1 MKPTANQVARAATL
15 AAHVGYTYDELDC
28 QAFVEHC
35 VRQAGGRMDYLGT
48 NDMARRAAWLGT
60 LDEARAQGRLVPG
73 AGLLI
78 REATEANLPARYAG
92 DGLGDFSHVGLYVGE
107 NALTDTDKNGRRR
120 ACDAVHSSA
129 TMGRV
134 AGSTLQNGW
143 THALWFSEIDYAV
156 TAGAGAGGTSAG
168 AGISGTGTGTNTGGT
183 GSAGTSTGG
192 TSAGNS
198 DAVTGGTGAGNGG
211 TGTGTNTGGTN
222 TGVTGSAG
230 TSTGTSAGISDTVT
244 GVTGTGNGGTG
255 TGTKTGGTSTG
266 GTSASTSGTGTGE
279 VTSGT
284 NADGTSTG
292 STGTGTSGTGT
303 DTNTGGTSTG
313 NAGAGTGAVTSGTN
327 AGGTSTGAGT
337 GGTGTGAVTSGTNAG
352 NAGAGISGTGTG
364 TNTGGTNTGVTG
376 ATPAP
381 GLTAGAVPAAYATV
395 TSPDGG
401 PVKLRKSAS
410 RGESLYWL
418 VGAGARVRV
427 ERTRDGWS
435 LVTALCTDGY
445 TRRAWMMDAYLRR

>member
-1 MKPTANQVARAATL
+1 MKPTGNQVARAATL

-120 ACDAVHSSA
+120 ACDVVHSSA

-168 AGISGTGTGTNTGGT
+168 AGTSGTGTGTNTGGTNTGGT
-183 GSAGTSTGG
+183 GSAGTSTD
-192 TSAGNS
+192 TSAGTS
-198 DAVTGGTGAGNGG
+198 DTVTG
-211 TGTGTNTGGTN
+211 GTGTNTGGTN
-222 TGVTGSAG
+222 TGVTG
-230 TSTGTSAGISDTVT
+230 T
-244 GVTGTGNGGTG
+244 
-255 TGTKTGGTSTG
+255 
-266 GTSASTSGTGTGE
+266 
-279 VTSGT
+279 
-284 NADGTSTG
+284 
-292 STGTGTSGTGT
+292 
-303 DTNTGGTSTG
+303 
-313 NAGAGTGAVTSGTN
+313 
-327 AGGTSTGAGT
+327 
-337 GGTGTGAVTSGTNAG
+337 
-352 NAGAGISGTGTG
+352 
-364 TNTGGTNTGVTG
+364 
-376 ATPAP
+376 TPAP

>member
-1 MKPTANQVARAATL
+1 MKPTGNQVARAATL

-120 ACDAVHSSA
+120 ACDVVHSSA

-156 TAGAGAGGTSAG
+156 TAGAGVGAGGAN
-168 AGISGTGTGTNTGGT
+168 ADGTGTGGT
-183 GSAGTSTGG
+183 GSAGTSTD
-192 TSAGNS
+192 TSAGTS
-198 DAVTGGTGAGNGG
+198 DTVTGGTGTGNGG
-211 TGTGTNTGGTN
+211 TGTGTNTG
-222 TGVTGSAG
+222 V
-230 TSTGTSAGISDTVT
+230 
-244 GVTGTGNGGTG
+244 
-255 TGTKTGGTSTG
+255 TSTG
-266 GTSASTSGTGTGE
+266 GTSAGTSGTGTGE

-292 STGTGTSGTGT
+292 TSAGTSGTGTGTGAGTSGTGT

-313 NAGAGTGAVTSGTN
+313 GT
-327 AGGTSTGAGT
+327 
-337 GGTGTGAVTSGTNAG
+337 
-352 NAGAGISGTGTG
+352 GAGISGTGT
-364 TNTGGTNTGVTG
+364 NTGVTG
-376 ATPAP
+376 TTPAP

-410 RGESLYWL
+410 REESLYWL

>member
-120 ACDAVHSSA
+120 ACDVVHSSA

-156 TAGAGAGGTSAG
+156 TAGAGAGADLSLIH
-168 AGISGTGTGTNTGGT
+168 IS
-183 GSAGTSTGG
+183 
-192 TSAGNS
+192 
-198 DAVTGGTGAGNGG
+198 
-211 TGTGTNTGGTN
+211 
-222 TGVTGSAG
+222 
-230 TSTGTSAGISDTVT
+230 
-244 GVTGTGNGGTG
+244 
-255 TGTKTGGTSTG
+255 
-266 GTSASTSGTGTGE
+266 E
-279 VTSGT
+279 
-284 NADGTSTG
+284 
-292 STGTGTSGTGT
+292 
-303 DTNTGGTSTG
+303 
-313 NAGAGTGAVTSGTN
+313 
-327 AGGTSTGAGT
+327 
-337 GGTGTGAVTSGTNAG
+337 
-352 NAGAGISGTGTG
+352 
-364 TNTGGTNTGVTG
+364 
-376 ATPAP
+376 P
-381 GLTAGAVPAAYATV
+381 
-395 TSPDGG
+395 
-401 PVKLRKSAS
+401 
-410 RGESLYWL
+410 
-418 VGAGARVRV
+418 
-427 ERTRDGWS
+427 TRP
-435 LVTALCTDGY
+435 Y
-445 TRRAWMMDAYLRR
+445 

>member
-1 MKPTANQVARAATL
+1 MTPTANQVARAATL

-120 ACDAVHSSA
+120 ACDVVHSSA

-156 TAGAGAGGTSAG
+156 TAGAGAGADGANADGTSTGNTG
-168 AGISGTGTGTNTGGT
+168 AGTGEVTSSTNASGTGAGTSGTGTGT
-183 GSAGTSTGG
+183 SA
-192 TSAGNS
+192 
-198 DAVTGGTGAGNGG
+198 
-211 TGTGTNTGGTN
+211 
-222 TGVTGSAG
+222 
-230 TSTGTSAGISDTVT
+230 
-244 GVTGTGNGGTG
+244 
-255 TGTKTGGTSTG
+255 
-266 GTSASTSGTGTGE
+266 

-284 NADGTSTG
+284 NADST
-292 STGTGTSGTGT
+292 
-303 DTNTGGTSTG
+303 
-313 NAGAGTGAVTSGTN
+313 
-327 AGGTSTGAGT
+327 
-337 GGTGTGAVTSGTNAG
+337 
-352 NAGAGISGTGTG
+352 GTGTG
-364 TNTGGTNTGVTG
+364 TNAGVTNTGVTG

-395 TSPDGG
+395 ASPDGG

>member
-120 ACDAVHSSA
+120 ACDVVHSSA

-143 THALWFSEIDYAV
+143 THALWFPEIDYAV
-156 TAGAGAGGTSAG
+156 TAGAGAGADGANAGGTG
-168 AGISGTGTGTNTGGT
+168 AGTGTSGTGTGTGAGT
-183 GSAGTSTGG
+183 G
-192 TSAGNS
+192 
-198 DAVTGGTGAGNGG
+198 
-211 TGTGTNTGGTN
+211 GTGTNTGGTN
-222 TGVTGSAG
+222 
-230 TSTGTSAGISDTVT
+230 
-244 GVTGTGNGGTG
+244 
-255 TGTKTGGTSTG
+255 
-266 GTSASTSGTGTGE
+266 
-279 VTSGT
+279 
-284 NADGTSTG
+284 
-292 STGTGTSGTGT
+292 
-303 DTNTGGTSTG
+303 
-313 NAGAGTGAVTSGTN
+313 
-327 AGGTSTGAGT
+327 AGG
-337 GGTGTGAVTSGTNAG
+337 
-352 NAGAGISGTGTG
+352 
-364 TNTGGTNTGVTG
+364 TG
-376 ATPAP
+376 ATPVP

>member
-48 NDMARRAAWLGT
+48 NDMARRATWLGT

-120 ACDAVHSSA
+120 ACDVVHSSA

-156 TAGAGAGGTSAG
+156 TAGAGAGADG
-168 AGISGTGTGTNTGGT
+168 AN
-183 GSAGTSTGG
+183 A
-192 TSAGNS
+192 
-198 DAVTGGTGAGNGG
+198 DGTGAG
-211 TGTGTNTGGTN
+211 TG
-222 TGVTGSAG
+222 
-230 TSTGTSAGISDTVT
+230 
-244 GVTGTGNGGTG
+244 
-255 TGTKTGGTSTG
+255 
-266 GTSASTSGTGTGE
+266 GTGTGE

-284 NADGTSTG
+284 NAGG
-292 STGTGTSGTGT
+292 TGTGTS
-303 DTNTGGTSTG
+303 
-313 NAGAGTGAVTSGTN
+313 GAGTGAVTSGTN
-327 AGGTSTGAGT
+327 ADGTGTGAGT
-337 GGTGTGAVTSGTNAG
+337 GGTGTGSA
-352 NAGAGISGTGTG
+352 GTGAITG
-364 TNTGGTNTGVTG
+364 TTAADTTS
-376 ATPAP
+376 AP

>member
-120 ACDAVHSSA
+120 ACDVVHSSA

-156 TAGAGAGGTSAG
+156 TAGAGAGGTSTS

-183 GSAGTSTGG
+183 GSAGTSTG
-192 TSAGNS
+192 TSAGIS
-198 DAVTGGTGAGNGG
+198 DTVTGGTGTGNGG
-211 TGTGTNTGGTN
+211 TGTGTNTGGT
-222 TGVTGSAG
+222 S
-230 TSTGTSAGISDTVT
+230 
-244 GVTGTGNGGTG
+244 
-255 TGTKTGGTSTG
+255 
-266 GTSASTSGTGTGE
+266 
-279 VTSGT
+279 
-284 NADGTSTG
+284 
-292 STGTGTSGTGT
+292 
-303 DTNTGGTSTG
+303 
-313 NAGAGTGAVTSGTN
+313 
-327 AGGTSTGAGT
+327 T
-337 GGTGTGAVTSGTNAG
+337 GGTGT
-352 NAGAGISGTGTG
+352 
-364 TNTGGTNTGVTG
+364 
-376 ATPAP
+376 TPAP

-395 TSPDGG
+395 ASPDGG

>member
-120 ACDAVHSSA
+120 ACDVVHSSA

-156 TAGAGAGGTSAG
+156 TAGAGAGAD
-168 AGISGTGTGTNTGGT
+168 GTN
-183 GSAGTSTGG
+183 A
-192 TSAGNS
+192 
-198 DAVTGGTGAGNGG
+198 DGTGAG
-211 TGTGTNTGGTN
+211 TG
-222 TGVTGSAG
+222 
-230 TSTGTSAGISDTVT
+230 
-244 GVTGTGNGGTG
+244 
-255 TGTKTGGTSTG
+255 
-266 GTSASTSGTGTGE
+266 GTGTGE

-284 NADGTSTG
+284 NAG
-292 STGTGTSGTGT
+292 STGTGNGTNAGGTGAGTSGTGT

-313 NAGAGTGAVTSGTN
+313 NAGAG
-327 AGGTSTGAGT
+327 
-337 GGTGTGAVTSGTNAG
+337 
-352 NAGAGISGTGTG
+352 ISGTG
-364 TNTGGTNTGVTG
+364 TNTGGTNTGGTG
-376 ATPAP
+376 TTPVP

-410 RGESLYWL
+410 RGETLYWL

>member
-48 NDMARRAAWLGT
+48 NDMARRATWLGT

-120 ACDAVHSSA
+120 ACDVVHSSA

-156 TAGAGAGGTSAG
+156 TAGAGVGGTSAG
-168 AGISGTGTGTNTGGT
+168 AG
-183 GSAGTSTGG
+183 TS
-192 TSAGNS
+192 
-198 DAVTGGTGAGNGG
+198 G

-230 TSTGTSAGISDTVT
+230 TSTDTSAGISDTVT
-244 GVTGTGNGGTG
+244 GGTG
-255 TGTKTGGTSTG
+255 TGTSGTGTGTNTGVTSTG
-266 GTSASTSGTGTGE
+266 GTSAGTSGTGTGE

-292 STGTGTSGTGT
+292 TS
-303 DTNTGGTSTG
+303 
-313 NAGAGTGAVTSGTN
+313 
-327 AGGTSTGAGT
+327 AGT
-337 GGTGTGAVTSGTNAG
+337 GGTGTNTSDAV
-352 NAGAGISGTGTG
+352 
-364 TNTGGTNTGVTG
+364 TGVTG
-376 ATPAP
+376 TTPVP

>member
-120 ACDAVHSSA
+120 ACDVVHSSA

-156 TAGAGAGGTSAG
+156 TAGAGVG
-168 AGISGTGTGTNTGGT
+168 ADGANADGTGTG
-183 GSAGTSTGG
+183 AGTE
-192 TSAGNS
+192 TSAGN
-198 DAVTGGTGAGNGG
+198 G
-211 TGTGTNTGGTN
+211 
-222 TGVTGSAG
+222 
-230 TSTGTSAGISDTVT
+230 
-244 GVTGTGNGGTG
+244 
-255 TGTKTGGTSTG
+255 
-266 GTSASTSGTGTGE
+266 GTGTGE

-284 NADGTSTG
+284 
-292 STGTGTSGTGT
+292 
-303 DTNTGGTSTG
+303 
-313 NAGAGTGAVTSGTN
+313 
-327 AGGTSTGAGT
+327 STGAGT
-337 GGTGTGAVTSGTNAG
+337 SGTDTGTGAGTSGTGTGTGAVTSGTNADGTGTGAGTGGTGTG
-352 NAGAGISGTGTG
+352 NAGAGTSGTGTG

-376 ATPAP
+376 TTSAP

>member
-120 ACDAVHSSA
+120 ACDVVHSSA

-156 TAGAGAGGTSAG
+156 TAGAGAGAGGTNAGGTGGTAISDTSA
-168 AGISGTGTGTNTGGT
+168 GGT
-183 GSAGTSTGG
+183 GSA
-192 TSAGNS
+192 
-198 DAVTGGTGAGNGG
+198 
-211 TGTGTNTGGTN
+211 GTNTGGTN
-222 TGVTGSAG
+222 TG
-230 TSTGTSAGISDTVT
+230 
-244 GVTGTGNGGTG
+244 GTG
-255 TGTKTGGTSTG
+255 T
-266 GTSASTSGTGTGE
+266 
-279 VTSGT
+279 
-284 NADGTSTG
+284 
-292 STGTGTSGTGT
+292 
-303 DTNTGGTSTG
+303 
-313 NAGAGTGAVTSGTN
+313 
-327 AGGTSTGAGT
+327 
-337 GGTGTGAVTSGTNAG
+337 
-352 NAGAGISGTGTG
+352 
-364 TNTGGTNTGVTG
+364 
-376 ATPAP
+376 TPVP

>member
-120 ACDAVHSSA
+120 ACDVVHSSA

-156 TAGAGAGGTSAG
+156 TAGAGAGADG
-168 AGISGTGTGTNTGGT
+168 AN
-183 GSAGTSTGG
+183 A
-192 TSAGNS
+192 
-198 DAVTGGTGAGNGG
+198 GGTGAG
-211 TGTGTNTGGTN
+211 
-222 TGVTGSAG
+222 A
-230 TSTGTSAGISDTVT
+230 STETSAG
-244 GVTGTGNGGTG
+244 NG
-255 TGTKTGGTSTG
+255 
-266 GTSASTSGTGTGE
+266 GTGTGE

-284 NADGTSTG
+284 NIGGTSAG
-292 STGTGTSGTGT
+292 NSGTGTGTS
-303 DTNTGGTSTG
+303 
-313 NAGAGTGAVTSGTN
+313 AVTSGTN
-327 AGGTSTGAGT
+327 ADGTGTGNGGAGT
-337 GGTGTGAVTSGTNAG
+337 GTSAVTSGTNADGTGTGADTGGTNTG

-376 ATPAP
+376 TTSVP
-381 GLTAGAVPAAYATV
+381 GLTAGTVPAAYATV

-410 RGESLYWL
+410 RGETLYWL

>member
-78 REATEANLPARYAG
+78 RESTEANLPARYAG

-120 ACDAVHSSA
+120 ACDVVHSSA

-143 THALWFSEIDYAV
+143 THALWCSEIDDAV
-156 TAGAGAGGTSAG
+156 TAGAGAGADG
-168 AGISGTGTGTNTGGT
+168 AN
-183 GSAGTSTGG
+183 A
-192 TSAGNS
+192 
-198 DAVTGGTGAGNGG
+198 GGTGAGNGG
-211 TGTGTNTGGTN
+211 TGTG
-222 TGVTGSAG
+222 
-230 TSTGTSAGISDTVT
+230 
-244 GVTGTGNGGTG
+244 
-255 TGTKTGGTSTG
+255 
-266 GTSASTSGTGTGE
+266 E

-284 NADGTSTG
+284 NAGG
-292 STGTGTSGTGT
+292 TGTGNGTNAGGTGAGTSGT
-303 DTNTGGTSTG
+303 
-313 NAGAGTGAVTSGTN
+313 GTGAVTSGTN
-327 AGGTSTGAGT
+327 ADGTGTGAGTGTNAGGTSTGGTSAGT
-337 GGTGTGAVTSGTNAG
+337 GGTGTGAVTSGTNADGTGTGAGADTSAGTGTGAGTSGTGTDTNTGGTSTG

-376 ATPAP
+376 TTPIP

>member
-1 MKPTANQVARAATL
+1 MKPTANQVAQAATL

-107 NALTDTDKNGRRR
+107 NALTDTDKHGRRR
-120 ACDAVHSSA
+120 ACDVVHSSA

-156 TAGAGAGGTSAG
+156 TAGAGAGAG
-168 AGISGTGTGTNTGGT
+168 GTN
-183 GSAGTSTGG
+183 A
-192 TSAGNS
+192 
-198 DAVTGGTGAGNGG
+198 DGTGAGN
-211 TGTGTNTGGTN
+211 
-222 TGVTGSAG
+222 
-230 TSTGTSAGISDTVT
+230 
-244 GVTGTGNGGTG
+244 
-255 TGTKTGGTSTG
+255 
-266 GTSASTSGTGTGE
+266 GE

-284 NADGTSTG
+284 NAG
-292 STGTGTSGTGT
+292 STGTGTSG
-303 DTNTGGTSTG
+303 
-313 NAGAGTGAVTSGTN
+313 A
-327 AGGTSTGAGT
+327 
-337 GGTGTGAVTSGTNAG
+337 GTGAVTSGTNAG

-364 TNTGGTNTGVTG
+364 TNTGVTG
-376 ATPAP
+376 TTPAP

>member
-120 ACDAVHSSA
+120 ACDVVHSSA

-156 TAGAGAGGTSAG
+156 TAGAGAGADGANADGTGAG
-168 AGISGTGTGTNTGGT
+168 ASTET
-183 GSAGTSTGG
+183 SAGTS
-192 TSAGNS
+192 
-198 DAVTGGTGAGNGG
+198 GA
-211 TGTGTNTGGTN
+211 
-222 TGVTGSAG
+222 
-230 TSTGTSAGISDTVT
+230 
-244 GVTGTGNGGTG
+244 
-255 TGTKTGGTSTG
+255 
-266 GTSASTSGTGTGE
+266 GTGE

-284 NADGTSTG
+284 NAGGTGAGNGEVTSGTNAG
-292 STGTGTSGTGT
+292 STGTGTS
-303 DTNTGGTSTG
+303 
-313 NAGAGTGAVTSGTN
+313 GAGTGAVTSGTN
-327 AGGTSTGAGT
+327 AGSTGTGADT
-337 GGTGTGAVTSGTNAG
+337 GGTGTG
-352 NAGAGISGTGTG
+352 NAGAGTSGTGTG
-364 TNTGGTNTGVTG
+364 TNTGVTG
-376 ATPAP
+376 TTPAP

>member
-1 MKPTANQVARAATL
+1 MKPTANQVAQAATL

-120 ACDAVHSSA
+120 ACDVVHSSA

-156 TAGAGAGGTSAG
+156 TAGAGAGGTSTS

-183 GSAGTSTGG
+183 GSAGTSTG
-192 TSAGNS
+192 
-198 DAVTGGTGAGNGG
+198 
-211 TGTGTNTGGTN
+211 
-222 TGVTGSAG
+222 
-230 TSTGTSAGISDTVT
+230 TSAGISDTVT
-244 GVTGTGNGGTG
+244 GGTGTGNGGTG
-255 TGTKTGGTSTG
+255 TGTNTS
-266 GTSASTSGTGTGE
+266 
-279 VTSGT
+279 
-284 NADGTSTG
+284 D
-292 STGTGTSGTGT
+292 
-303 DTNTGGTSTG
+303 
-313 NAGAGTGAVTSGTN
+313 AV
-327 AGGTSTGAGT
+327 
-337 GGTGTGAVTSGTNAG
+337 
-352 NAGAGISGTGTG
+352 
-364 TNTGGTNTGVTG
+364 TGVTG

>member
-78 REATEANLPARYAG
+78 REATEANLPARYTG

-120 ACDAVHSSA
+120 ACDVVHSSA

-156 TAGAGAGGTSAG
+156 TAGAGAGGTSTS
-168 AGISGTGTGTNTGGT
+168 AGISDT
-183 GSAGTSTGG
+183 
-192 TSAGNS
+192 
-198 DAVTGGTGAGNGG
+198 VTGGTGTGNGG

-222 TGVTGSAG
+222 TGGTGAG
-230 TSTGTSAGISDTVT
+230 TS
-244 GVTGTGNGGTG
+244 
-255 TGTKTGGTSTG
+255 
-266 GTSASTSGTGTGE
+266 
-279 VTSGT
+279 
-284 NADGTSTG
+284 
-292 STGTGTSGTGT
+292 
-303 DTNTGGTSTG
+303 
-313 NAGAGTGAVTSGTN
+313 GAGTGAVTSGTN
-327 AGGTSTGAGT
+327 ADGTGTGAGA
-337 GGTGTGAVTSGTNAG
+337 GGTGTGNAGAGTSGAGNGEVTSGTNT
-352 NAGAGISGTGTG
+352 SGTGT
-364 TNTGGTNTGVTG
+364 
-376 ATPAP
+376 TPAP

>member
-120 ACDAVHSSA
+120 ACDVVHSSA

-156 TAGAGAGGTSAG
+156 TAGAGAGAG
-168 AGISGTGTGTNTGGT
+168 GANADGTGTGGT
-183 GSAGTSTGG
+183 GSAGTSTD
-192 TSAGNS
+192 TSAGTS
-198 DAVTGGTGAGNGG
+198 DTVTSGTGTGNGG
-211 TGTGTNTGGTN
+211 TGTGTNTG
-222 TGVTGSAG
+222 
-230 TSTGTSAGISDTVT
+230 
-244 GVTGTGNGGTG
+244 VTGT
-255 TGTKTGGTSTG
+255 
-266 GTSASTSGTGTGE
+266 
-279 VTSGT
+279 
-284 NADGTSTG
+284 
-292 STGTGTSGTGT
+292 
-303 DTNTGGTSTG
+303 
-313 NAGAGTGAVTSGTN
+313 
-327 AGGTSTGAGT
+327 
-337 GGTGTGAVTSGTNAG
+337 
-352 NAGAGISGTGTG
+352 
-364 TNTGGTNTGVTG
+364 
-376 ATPAP
+376 TPAP

>member
-120 ACDAVHSSA
+120 ACDVVHSSA

-156 TAGAGAGGTSAG
+156 TAGAGAGAG
-168 AGISGTGTGTNTGGT
+168 
-183 GSAGTSTGG
+183 
-192 TSAGNS
+192 
-198 DAVTGGTGAGNGG
+198 
-211 TGTGTNTGGTN
+211 
-222 TGVTGSAG
+222 
-230 TSTGTSAGISDTVT
+230 
-244 GVTGTGNGGTG
+244 
-255 TGTKTGGTSTG
+255 
-266 GTSASTSGTGTGE
+266 
-279 VTSGT
+279 GT
-284 NADGTSTG
+284 NADG
-292 STGTGTSGTGT
+292 
-303 DTNTGGTSTG
+303 
-313 NAGAGTGAVTSGTN
+313 
-327 AGGTSTGAGT
+327 TGAGT

-352 NAGAGISGTGTG
+352 NAGAGISGMGTG
-364 TNTGGTNTGVTG
+364 TNTGVTNTGVTG

-381 GLTAGAVPAAYATV
+381 GLTSGAVPAAYATV

>member
-78 REATEANLPARYAG
+78 REATEANLPARYTG

-120 ACDAVHSSA
+120 ACDVVHSSA

-156 TAGAGAGGTSAG
+156 TAGAGAGAG
-168 AGISGTGTGTNTGGT
+168 GANADGTGTG
-183 GSAGTSTGG
+183 AGTE
-192 TSAGNS
+192 TSAGN
-198 DAVTGGTGAGNGG
+198 G
-211 TGTGTNTGGTN
+211 
-222 TGVTGSAG
+222 
-230 TSTGTSAGISDTVT
+230 
-244 GVTGTGNGGTG
+244 
-255 TGTKTGGTSTG
+255 
-266 GTSASTSGTGTGE
+266 GTGTGE

-284 NADGTSTG
+284 NAG
-292 STGTGTSGTGT
+292 GTGA
-303 DTNTGGTSTG
+303 G
-313 NAGAGTGAVTSGTN
+313 NGGAGTGAVTSGTN
-327 AGGTSTGAGT
+327 AGSTGTGAGT
-337 GGTGTGAVTSGTNAG
+337 GGTGTG
-352 NAGAGISGTGTG
+352 NAGAGTSGTGTG

-376 ATPAP
+376 TTSAP

-410 RGESLYWL
+410 RGETLYWL

>member
-78 REATEANLPARYAG
+78 REATEANLPARYTG

-120 ACDAVHSSA
+120 ACDVVHSSA

-156 TAGAGAGGTSAG
+156 TAGAGAGADG
-168 AGISGTGTGTNTGGT
+168 ANADGTGGT
-183 GSAGTSTGG
+183 AISD
-192 TSAGNS
+192 TSA
-198 DAVTGGTGAGNGG
+198 GGTGAGNGE
-211 TGTGTNTGGTN
+211 
-222 TGVTGSAG
+222 VTS
-230 TSTGTSAGISDTVT
+230 
-244 GVTGTGNGGTG
+244 
-255 TGTKTGGTSTG
+255 GTSTG
-266 GTSASTSGTGTGE
+266 GT
-279 VTSGT
+279 
-284 NADGTSTG
+284 
-292 STGTGTSGTGT
+292 
-303 DTNTGGTSTG
+303 
-313 NAGAGTGAVTSGTN
+313 GAGTGAVTSGTN
-327 AGGTSTGAGT
+327 AGGTSAGTSGTGTSTGGTSAGT
-337 GGTGTGAVTSGTNAG
+337 G
-352 NAGAGISGTGTG
+352 GTG
-364 TNTGGTNTGVTG
+364 TNTGGTSTGGTG

-381 GLTAGAVPAAYATV
+381 GLTEGAVPAAYATV

>member
-120 ACDAVHSSA
+120 ACDVVHSSA

-156 TAGAGAGGTSAG
+156 TAGAGAGADGANADGTSTGNTG
-168 AGISGTGTGTNTGGT
+168 AGTGEVTSSTNASGTGAGTSGTGTGT
-183 GSAGTSTGG
+183 SA
-192 TSAGNS
+192 
-198 DAVTGGTGAGNGG
+198 
-211 TGTGTNTGGTN
+211 
-222 TGVTGSAG
+222 
-230 TSTGTSAGISDTVT
+230 
-244 GVTGTGNGGTG
+244 
-255 TGTKTGGTSTG
+255 
-266 GTSASTSGTGTGE
+266 

-284 NADGTSTG
+284 NAD
-292 STGTGTSGTGT
+292 STGTGT
-303 DTNTGGTSTG
+303 
-313 NAGAGTGAVTSGTN
+313 GTN
-327 AGGTSTGAGT
+327 AGGTSTGGTGTGAGTGGTSTGGTGAGTGTNTSGAGGTSTGTGAGTSGTGTGTSAVTSGTNAGSTGAGTGTNAGGTSTGT

-352 NAGAGISGTGTG
+352 NAGAGISGTGT
-364 TNTGGTNTGVTG
+364 NTGGTNTGVTG
-376 ATPAP
+376 TTPAP

>member
-1 MKPTANQVARAATL
+1 MKPTGESVAAA
-15 AAHVGYTYDELDC
+15 AVQAVSVGYTYDEMDC

-35 VRQAGGRMDYLGT
+35 ARQAGGAMDYLGT

-73 AGLLI
+73 AGVLI
-78 REATEANLPARYAG
+78 REETEENLPVRYAG

-120 ACDAVHSSA
+120 ACDVVHSSA

-156 TAGAGAGGTSAG
+156 TAGAGAGAG
-168 AGISGTGTGTNTGGT
+168 GTN
-183 GSAGTSTGG
+183 A
-192 TSAGNS
+192 
-198 DAVTGGTGAGNGG
+198 DGTGAG
-211 TGTGTNTGGTN
+211 TG
-222 TGVTGSAG
+222 
-230 TSTGTSAGISDTVT
+230 
-244 GVTGTGNGGTG
+244 
-255 TGTKTGGTSTG
+255 
-266 GTSASTSGTGTGE
+266 GTGTGE

-284 NADGTSTG
+284 NAGG
-292 STGTGTSGTGT
+292 TGTGTSG
-303 DTNTGGTSTG
+303 
-313 NAGAGTGAVTSGTN
+313 A
-327 AGGTSTGAGT
+327 
-337 GGTGTGAVTSGTNAG
+337 GTGAVTSGTNAG
-352 NAGAGISGTGTG
+352 NAGAGISGMGTG
-364 TNTGGTNTGVTG
+364 TNTGVTNTGVTG

-381 GLTAGAVPAAYATV
+381 GLTSGAVPAAYATV

>member
-143 THALWFSEIDYAV
+143 THALWFPEIDYAV
-156 TAGAGAGGTSAG
+156 TAGAGAGADGANAGGTGGTGTGG

-183 GSAGTSTGG
+183 ST
-192 TSAGNS
+192 
-198 DAVTGGTGAGNGG
+198 GG
-211 TGTGTNTGGTN
+211 TGTGT
-222 TGVTGSAG
+222 
-230 TSTGTSAGISDTVT
+230 STGTC
-244 GVTGTGNGGTG
+244 
-255 TGTKTGGTSTG
+255 
-266 GTSASTSGTGTGE
+266 
-279 VTSGT
+279 
-284 NADGTSTG
+284 
-292 STGTGTSGTGT
+292 TGTSG
-303 DTNTGGTSTG
+303 
-313 NAGAGTGAVTSGTN
+313 A
-327 AGGTSTGAGT
+327 
-337 GGTGTGAVTSGTNAG
+337 
-352 NAGAGISGTGTG
+352 GTG

-376 ATPAP
+376 ATPVP

>member
-78 REATEANLPARYAG
+78 REATEANLPARYTG

-120 ACDAVHSSA
+120 ACDVVHSSA

-156 TAGAGAGGTSAG
+156 TAGAGAGAG
-168 AGISGTGTGTNTGGT
+168 GANADGTGGT
-183 GSAGTSTGG
+183 AISD
-192 TSAGNS
+192 TSA
-198 DAVTGGTGAGNGG
+198 GGTGAGTGEVTSGTNAGG
-211 TGTGTNTGGTN
+211 TGTGISGTGTNTGGTN
-222 TGVTGSAG
+222 TGVTGT
-230 TSTGTSAGISDTVT
+230 TS
-244 GVTGTGNGGTG
+244 
-255 TGTKTGGTSTG
+255 
-266 GTSASTSGTGTGE
+266 
-279 VTSGT
+279 
-284 NADGTSTG
+284 
-292 STGTGTSGTGT
+292 
-303 DTNTGGTSTG
+303 
-313 NAGAGTGAVTSGTN
+313 
-327 AGGTSTGAGT
+327 
-337 GGTGTGAVTSGTNAG
+337 
-352 NAGAGISGTGTG
+352 
-364 TNTGGTNTGVTG
+364 
-376 ATPAP
+376 AP

>member
-28 QAFVEHC
+28 QACVEHC

-78 REATEANLPARYAG
+78 REATEANLPARYTG

-120 ACDAVHSSA
+120 ACDVVHSSA

-156 TAGAGAGGTSAG
+156 TAGAGAGADGANADGTGG
-168 AGISGTGTGTNTGGT
+168 AGMDVGAEGTNTGGT
-183 GSAGTSTGG
+183 GSAGTSTD
-192 TSAGNS
+192 TSAGIS
-198 DAVTGGTGAGNGG
+198 DTVTGATGTGNGG
-211 TGTGTNTGGTN
+211 TGTGTNTG
-222 TGVTGSAG
+222 
-230 TSTGTSAGISDTVT
+230 DTVT
-244 GVTGTGNGGTG
+244 GV
-255 TGTKTGGTSTG
+255 
-266 GTSASTSGTGTGE
+266 
-279 VTSGT
+279 
-284 NADGTSTG
+284 
-292 STGTGTSGTGT
+292 TGTGTSGTGT

-313 NAGAGTGAVTSGTN
+313 NAGAGTS
-327 AGGTSTGAGT
+327 
-337 GGTGTGAVTSGTNAG
+337 
-352 NAGAGISGTGTG
+352 GTG

>member
-120 ACDAVHSSA
+120 ACDVVHSSA

-156 TAGAGAGGTSAG
+156 TAGAGAGAG
-168 AGISGTGTGTNTGGT
+168 GANADGTGTGST
-183 GSAGTSTGG
+183 GSAGTSTD
-192 TSAGNS
+192 TSAGTS
-198 DAVTGGTGAGNGG
+198 DTVTGGTG
-211 TGTGTNTGGTN
+211 TI
-222 TGVTGSAG
+222 
-230 TSTGTSAGISDTVT
+230 TGTST
-244 GVTGTGNGGTG
+244 GVTGT
-255 TGTKTGGTSTG
+255 
-266 GTSASTSGTGTGE
+266 
-279 VTSGT
+279 
-284 NADGTSTG
+284 
-292 STGTGTSGTGT
+292 
-303 DTNTGGTSTG
+303 
-313 NAGAGTGAVTSGTN
+313 
-327 AGGTSTGAGT
+327 
-337 GGTGTGAVTSGTNAG
+337 
-352 NAGAGISGTGTG
+352 
-364 TNTGGTNTGVTG
+364 
-376 ATPAP
+376 TPAP

-395 TSPDGG
+395 ASPDGG

>member
-120 ACDAVHSSA
+120 ACDVVHSSA

-156 TAGAGAGGTSAG
+156 TAGAGAGAG
-168 AGISGTGTGTNTGGT
+168 GTN
-183 GSAGTSTGG
+183 A
-192 TSAGNS
+192 
-198 DAVTGGTGAGNGG
+198 DGTGAG
-211 TGTGTNTGGTN
+211 
-222 TGVTGSAG
+222 A
-230 TSTGTSAGISDTVT
+230 STETSAG
-244 GVTGTGNGGTG
+244 
-255 TGTKTGGTSTG
+255 
-266 GTSASTSGTGTGE
+266 TSGTGT
-279 VTSGT
+279 GT

-292 STGTGTSGTGT
+292 
-303 DTNTGGTSTG
+303 N
-313 NAGAGTGAVTSGTN
+313 
-327 AGGTSTGAGT
+327 TGAGT
-337 GGTGTGAVTSGTNAG
+337 SGAGTGAVTSGTNAG
-352 NAGAGISGTGTG
+352 NAGAGISGTGT
-364 TNTGGTNTGVTG
+364 NTGGTNTGVTG
-376 ATPAP
+376 TTPAP

-410 RGESLYWL
+410 RGETLYWL